1 MINHIAQM
9 LTMAPGAAAS
19 EPTFTGIVLA
29 FLGSLIA
36 AGMAGIGSAIGVKIA
51 GQAAAGVVTEDPKKF
66 SKVLIL
72 ELLPGSQGLYGL
84 IIAVLIWVKIGVF
97 SGQLAN
103 LTVEQGMLFL
113 ICGLPIGIVGLI
125 SAIYQGKVA
134 AAGCAIAAKKP
145 EHSSKGVT
153 MTAIVETYALLALIA
168 SVLMWLGINI

>member
-1 MINHIAQM
+1 MDFLA
-9 LTMAPGAAAS
+9 TVTTAVS
-19 EPTFTGIVLA
+19 EPAFTGIVLA
-29 FLGSLIA
+29 FLGSFIA
-36 AGMAGIGSAIGVKIA
+36 AGLAGIGSAMGVKIA

-97 SGQLAN
+97 SGTLAA

-113 ICGLPIGIVGLI
+113 LAGMPIGIVGLI
-125 SAIYQGKVA
+125 SAIYQGKVGA
-134 AAGCAIAAKKP
+134 SGCALVAKRP
-145 EHSSKGVT
+145 ESSSRAVT

-168 SVLMWLGINI
+168 SVLMWLGINV

>member
-1 MINHIAQM
+1 MNDLATTV
-9 LTMAPGAAAS
+9 LTATEAVAS
-19 EPTFTGIVLA
+19 EPVFTGIVLA

-36 AGMAGIGSAIGVKIA
+36 AGLAGIGSAIGVKIA

-97 SGQLAN
+97 SGSLAQ
-103 LTVEQGMLFL
+103 LTVEQGMLL
-113 ICGLPIGIVGLI
+113 LLCGMPIGIVGLI

-134 AAGCAIAAKKP
+134 ASGCAIAAKKP

-153 MTAIVETYALLALIA
+153 MTAIVETYALLSLIA
-168 SVLMWLGINI
+168 SVLMWLGVNV